1 METVSD
7 KDALFENKEGLQIDE
22 QDSGERGGP
31 EEVDKELN
39 LKGKVCPY
47 TFLETMLALED
58 MKIGEVLRV
67 IVDYPPAVC
76 DVPKSLKNEGYEILE
91 VSPVN
96 ETDWAIVVKNTEFK

>member
-1 METVSD
+1 MNTVLD
-7 KDALFENKEGLQIDE
+7 KEVLSENQDGLRVGDE
-22 QDSGERGGP
+22 ESERKFRAQ
-31 EEVDKELN
+31 EVDKELN

-58 MKIGEVLRV
+58 MEIGEVLRV

-76 DVPKSLKNEGYEILE
+76 DVPKSLKNEGYEILD
-91 VSPVN
+91 VRPVN